1 MPFVG
6 DMLRT
11 LKRMEADFAPTDRAG
26 WRQKKLVSE
35 NVQRCS
41 DFYQK
46 VIILNSFLNMLLRP
60 WPSMVGHSLGTERLG

>member
-6 DMLRT
+6 DMRRT

-46 VIILNSFLNMLLRP
+46 VIILNSVFKHVATAMTIYGGPFSGN
-60 WPSMVGHSLGTERLG
+60 